1 MRCVFNSP
9 RPSQRT
15 WPKRKAFPNEIASVS
30 FLALTFPT
38 SSSRTSD
45 GTRNLFSPPL
55 RIAVNTS
62 RAQRGRRPQRG
73 GVSRPLLRH
82 PKAPQ
87 LPGQGRSLQPPASRA
102 GQILGP
108 CPGPSMEMRTPPHLP
123 PAARHTTRT
132 HKTPDTQLRP
142 RRCARQLAPDPR
154 GEREARARW
163 GNRVGPRGTGAS
175 AAPPRSL
182 THSMK

>member
-87 LPGQGRSLQPPASRA
+87 LPGQGRSLQPLPPEQARSWAPVQVPQWRCGPRPTSRLQPATRLVHTKPQTHSCGRGAVRANSPRTRA
-102 GQILGP
+102 GRGRR
-108 CPGPSMEMRTPPHLP
+108 GRVGGTGWDS
-123 PAARHTTRT
+123 AA
-132 HKTPDTQLRP
+132 QV
-142 RRCARQLAPDPR
+142 
-154 GEREARARW
+154 RARRHP
-163 GNRVGPRGTGAS
+163 G
-175 AAPPRSL
+175 RSL
-182 THSMK
+182 TR